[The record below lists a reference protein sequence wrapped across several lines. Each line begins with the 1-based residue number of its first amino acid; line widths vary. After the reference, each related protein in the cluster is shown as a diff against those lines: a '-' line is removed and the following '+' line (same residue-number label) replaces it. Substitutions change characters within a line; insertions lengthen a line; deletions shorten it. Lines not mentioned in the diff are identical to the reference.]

1 MHAQTL
7 PQTDRESSIFSLTFC
22 IELIPL
28 GLQSPEVLTLVIHNQ
43 LEFFNLGQIIL
54 TESTACLP
62 LFQFHLKTSVI
73 VKQLRKLLRDKA
85 KVFSGH
91 FTI

>member
-43 LEFFNLGQIIL
+43 LWRQETNPVTQSKPAGNDLG
-54 TESTACLP
+54 
-62 LFQFHLKTSVI
+62 
-73 VKQLRKLLRDKA
+73 
-85 KVFSGH
+85 
-91 FTI
+91 